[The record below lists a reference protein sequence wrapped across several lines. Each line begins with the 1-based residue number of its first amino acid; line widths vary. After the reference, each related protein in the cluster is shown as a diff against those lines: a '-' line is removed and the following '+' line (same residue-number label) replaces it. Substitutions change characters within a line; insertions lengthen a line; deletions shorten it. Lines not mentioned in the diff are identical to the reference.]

1 MEDLILALDAVDTFN
16 DAGNFY
22 KESFKG
28 KNLDAAI
35 ALIATGLQ
43 TSLKTNINNAAHNL
57 INDDKHCYIASNVGS
72 IINAAATVIP
82 EGIDSLCLIQDSN
95 TASNKIAINGIHYW
109 ELKTSNKN
117 NYAIYNNSGSIRT
130 GNVTIQGIYNK
141 YSDINNSLMSSYMGI
156 DKIPLGKCM
165 ELLGKYLAGEDQSID
180 TFIQIIN
187 GLCGAKYID
196 GEYILNTVDE
206 DQLNFALATQ
216 YFTATTLAPTELN
229 KDPICLVFPYKI
241 KDYVAS
247 YNNIKNTFFPIF
259 AEATV
264 DANTI
269 NIKLREIVVGNKTR
283 DEIIELIKWLAP
295 LGYNI
300 NIQDWT
306 I

>member
-1 MEDLILALDAVDTFN
+1 MEDPILALNAVDTFN

-22 KESFKG
+22 KESFKD

-35 ALIATGLQ
+35 ALVATGLQ
-43 TSLKTNINNAAHNL
+43 TSLKANIDNTAHNL
-57 INDDKHCYIASNVGS
+57 SNDEQHCYIASNVDTS
-72 IINAAATVIP
+72 VNATSTTIP
-82 EGIDSLCLIQDSN
+82 EGIDSLYIIQDSN
-95 TASNKIAINGIHYW
+95 TQYNKIAINGIHYW

-117 NYAIYNNSGSIRT
+117 NYSIYNNSGAIGT
-130 GNVTIQGIYNK
+130 GNATIQGVYNK
-141 YSDINNSLMSSYMGI
+141 YSTINNSLMSSYMGI

-180 TFIQIIN
+180 TFMQIIN

-206 DQLNFALATQ
+206 SALSIASILQ
-216 YFTATTLAPTELN
+216 YFTVMTLASTELSKN
-229 KDPICLVFPYKI
+229 PICLVFPYKI

-247 YNNIKNTFFPIF
+247 YTNIKNTFFPIF

-264 DANTI
+264 DNDNI
-269 NIKLREIVVGNKTR
+269 NIKLREIITGNKTR

>member
-1 MEDLILALDAVDTFN
+1 MEDPILALNAVDTFN

-22 KESFKG
+22 KESFKA

-35 ALIATGLQ
+35 ALVATGLQ
-43 TSLKTNINNAAHNL
+43 TGLKTNINNTAHNL
-57 INDDKHCYIASNVGS
+57 SNDDKHSYIASNIDSV
-72 IINAAATVIP
+72 INAAATIIP

-95 TASNKIAINGIHYW
+95 TEFNKVAINGIHYW
-109 ELKTSNKN
+109 ELKTASKN
-117 NYAIYNNSGSIRT
+117 SYTIYNNSAAIRT
-130 GNVTIQGIYNK
+130 GNATIQGIYNK
-141 YSDINNSLMSSYMGI
+141 YSTINNSLMSSYMGI

-165 ELLGKYLAGEDQSID
+165 ELSGKYLAGEDQSIE

-187 GLCGAKYID
+187 GLCGAKYIE
-196 GEYILNTVDE
+196 GEYTLDTVDE
-206 DQLNFALATQ
+206 SNLAFRVNQ
-216 YFTATTLAPTELN
+216 AFTAMTLASTALN
-229 KDPICLVFPYKI
+229 KEPICMVFPYKI

-247 YNNIKNTFFPIF
+247 YTKIKNTFFPIF

-264 DANTI
+264 DNDII
-269 NIKLREIVVGNKTR
+269 NIKLREIVAGNKTR

-295 LGYNI
+295 LGYSI